1 VASPLQRSEF
11 RGFFNLVA
19 MMAAFYIISTN
30 VSFFLRHGTLVGLR
44 SLVRLIPL
52 DMLPAWCALGAAPF
66 SAFALEWAWVR
77 WTAARRRQRPAGPP
91 PPLWVR
97 FVVQHTL
104 QTTIFLT
111 TLYLLV
117 VASEWPVVPM
127 GTFLLHMIVLV
138 MKMHSYL
145 VTNAEFAL
153 AAAADVKGRK
163 PAKATGTSVQVRYT
177 QRPQSR
183 MVCVTNLLGQWRL

>member
-1 VASPLQRSEF
+1 
-11 RGFFNLVA
+11 
-19 MMAAFYIISTN
+19 
-30 VSFFLRHGTLVGLR
+30 
-44 SLVRLIPL
+44 
-52 DMLPAWCALGAAPF
+52 
-66 SAFALEWAWVR
+66 
-77 WTAARRRQRPAGPP
+77 
-91 PPLWVR
+91 
-97 FVVQHTL
+97 VVQHTL

-163 PAKATGTSVQVRYT
+163 PAKTNTSVQVRYT

-183 MVCVTNLLGQWRL
+183 MVCVTNLLCQWLL